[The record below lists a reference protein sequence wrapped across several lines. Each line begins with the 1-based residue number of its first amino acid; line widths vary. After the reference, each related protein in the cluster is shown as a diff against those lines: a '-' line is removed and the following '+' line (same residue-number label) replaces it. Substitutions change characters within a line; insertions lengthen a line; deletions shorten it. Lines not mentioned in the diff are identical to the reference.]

1 MAAPPPRCPGCG
13 SSNIVQDDLYAQAQM
28 VCVDCGAVVSEGS
41 LADEHVEGSGAKTIQ
56 ETWE

>member
-13 SSNIVQDDLYAQAQM
+13 SSNIVEDDLYAQAQM

-41 LADEHVEGSGAKTIQ
+41 LADEHVEGSGAKTIRNV
-56 ETWE
+56 